1 MNFQFGEGI
10 HGLNIGQQPMLF
22 PLVVLFRKMRGL
34 AESHLSHIKG
44 LVCGSMFGSSAALPF
59 LYPLKLRGLCL
70 LYLPISFRIWKSR
83 LTLYSDFGFFVASAI
98 LFAVLNG
105 PEIVV

>member
-1 MNFQFGEGI
+1 MNIQFEERI
-10 HGLNIGQQPMLF
+10 RGLNIGLGPMVF
-22 PLVVLFRKMRGL
+22 PFVVLFRKMRGL

-59 LYPLKLRGLCL
+59 LYPLKLRSLCL
-70 LYLPISFRIWKSR
+70 LYLVISFRIWKST
-83 LTLYSDFGFFVASAI
+83 LTLYSDFGFFVTSSI

-105 PEIVV
+105 PEIAV